1 MSNDNNF
8 ARGQRSESGEKI
20 KVPPGGQGSLSPP
33 KMLSTH
39 SLTKKKNREPPKMLF
54 THSLTKKKKNDAFV
68 DR

>member
-33 KMLSTH
+33 KMLFTH
-39 SLTKKKNREPPKMLF
+39 SLTKKKN
-54 THSLTKKKKNDAFV
+54 DALLIDKLIIIKYYTV
-68 DR
+68 